1 MDEKLKAKIIEEQKL
16 AYKIKTNKIK
26 KTIIGSIIK
35 EIRNFF
41 KKNYWNIKFN
51 VNYKIKSLQNY
62 KNIFENKISILVPS
76 RGRSKKLGRF
86 LETLTLNTAKLKR
99 IELLIL
105 LDNDEI
111 EIENYLKL
119 VDNYNKNINIKIF
132 QINLKTH
139 AERNNYLAKKS
150 NGSVIFP
157 ANDDLVIETINWDN
171 LVDKEFSKVGI
182 NEPLCLWVDSGN
194 KYPYLHCHF
203 PIINK
208 EWYKRLGYVGSE
220 LFNFWYLDTWIC
232 DLAKKSNKMLYAKRI
247 KFKEF
252 NAQSNL
258 SEFDETY
265 MKNISDNKM
274 EKDLD
279 IWNNSMKIRI
289 EESKKL
295 LN

>member
-1 MDEKLKAKIIEEQKL
+1 MDEKLKAKIIEDQKL
-16 AYKIKTNKIK
+16 AYKKKTNKIK
-26 KTIIGSIIK
+26 KTVVGSIIK

-41 KKNYWNIKFN
+41 KKRYWSIKFN
-51 VNYKIKSLQNY
+51 LYYKIKSL
-62 KNIFENKISILVPS
+62 KNNKNFFENKISILIPS
-76 RGRSKKLGRF
+76 RKRSKKLERF
-86 LETLTLNTAKLKR
+86 LETLKIKTAKLKR

-105 LDNDEI
+105 LDNDEL
-111 EIENYLKL
+111 EIENYRQL
-119 VDNYNKNINIKIF
+119 VDHYKKIIEIKIF

-171 LVDKEFSKVGI
+171 LVDKEVSKVGDE
-182 NEPLCLWVDSGN
+182 EPLCLWVNSGN
-194 KYPYLHCHF
+194 KYPFLHCHF

-232 DLAKKSNKMLYAKRI
+232 DLAKKSNKMLYVKSI

-252 NAQSNL
+252 NAQSNI

-295 LN
+295 LY

>member
-1 MDEKLKAKIIEEQKL
+1 MDEKLKAKIIEDQKL
-16 AYKIKTNKIK
+16 AYKKKTNKIK
-26 KTIIGSIIK
+26 KTVIGSIIK

-41 KKNYWNIKFN
+41 KKRYWDIKFN
-51 VNYKIKSLQNY
+51 LYYKIKSL
-62 KNIFENKISILVPS
+62 KNNKNFFENKISILIPS
-76 RGRSKKLGRF
+76 RKRSKKLERF
-86 LETLTLNTAKLKR
+86 LETLKKKTANLKR

-105 LDNDEI
+105 LDNDEL
-111 EIENYLKL
+111 EIENYRKL
-119 VDNYNKNINIKIF
+119 VDRYKKNIEIKIF

-171 LVDKEFSKVGI
+171 LVDKEVSKVGDE
-182 NEPLCLWVDSGN
+182 EPLCLWVNSGN

-232 DLAKKSNKMLYAKRI
+232 DLAKKSNKMLYVKSI

-252 NAQSNL
+252 NAQSNI

-289 EESKKL
+289 DESKKL
-295 LN
+295 LY

>member
-1 MDEKLKAKIIEEQKL
+1 MDEKLKAKIIEDQKL
-16 AYKIKTNKIK
+16 AYKKKTNKIK
-26 KTIIGSIIK
+26 KTVIGSIIK

-41 KKNYWNIKFN
+41 KKRYWDIKFN
-51 VNYKIKSLQNY
+51 LYYKIKSL
-62 KNIFENKISILVPS
+62 KNNKNFFENKISILIPS
-76 RGRSKKLGRF
+76 RKRSKKLERF
-86 LETLTLNTAKLKR
+86 LETLKIKTANLKR

-105 LDNDEI
+105 LDNDEL
-111 EIENYLKL
+111 EIENYRHL
-119 VDNYNKNINIKIF
+119 VDRYKKNIEIKIF

-171 LVDKEFSKVGI
+171 LVDKEVSKVGDE
-182 NEPLCLWVDSGN
+182 EPLCLWVNSGN

-232 DLAKKSNKMLYAKRI
+232 DLAKKSNKMLYVKSI

-252 NAQSNL
+252 NAQSNI

-295 LN
+295 LY